1 VVVTGPGDD
10 GFGRA
15 VAGAM
20 RETGDG
26 SLFAARG
33 REVVVLSDTDRPW
46 SFFRAAVRREIGG
59 GLCRVGVGGA
69 YDRPID
75 LPRSYHEARLALR
88 LQTAVTGD
96 HQATEF
102 DRLGVYRLLADV
114 GEPGTVER
122 FVREWLGDLLD
133 YDAGKGAELVE
144 TLSRY
149 LECGRSYEAT
159 TAALA
164 IHRSTL
170 KYRLRRIREISGHDL
185 ADPDTYFNLQL
196 ASRAWHTL
204 LALRAGR
211 RGQD

>member
-1 VVVTGPGDD
+1 
-10 GFGRA
+10 
-15 VAGAM
+15 M
-20 RETGDG
+20 
-26 SLFAARG
+26 
-33 REVVVLSDTDRPW
+33 LSDADRSW
-46 SFFRAAVRREIGG
+46 ERFLTAVRRELGG

-69 YDRPID
+69 CDRPAD
-75 LPRSYHEARLALR
+75 LPRSYEEARLALR

-102 DRLGVYRLLADV
+102 ERLGVYRLLAGV
-114 GEPGTVER
+114 IEPATVER

-133 YDAGKGAELVE
+133 YDSGKGSDLVD

-149 LECGRSYEAT
+149 LECGRSYDAT

-185 ADPDTYFNLQL
+185 GDPDTYFNLHL
-196 ASRAWHTL
+196 ASRAWNTL

-211 RGQD
+211 H